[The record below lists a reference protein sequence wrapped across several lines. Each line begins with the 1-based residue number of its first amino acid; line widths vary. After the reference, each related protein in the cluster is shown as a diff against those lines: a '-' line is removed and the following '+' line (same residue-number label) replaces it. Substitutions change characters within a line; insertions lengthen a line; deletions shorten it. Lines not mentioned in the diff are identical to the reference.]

1 MLTKKTIDR
10 MLEMPDDRLAAMLK
24 LTLSAAGADTSR
36 LNMDPTAVRK
46 LRALLREVTDA
57 DLERASA
64 LMERYRRG

>member
-36 LNMDPTAVRK
+36 LNLDPASVRK

-57 DLERASA
+57 DLERVSV
-64 LMERYRRG
+64 LLDLYRRG

>member
-36 LNMDPTAVRK
+36 LNLDPASVRK
-46 LRALLREVTDA
+46 LRAMLREVTDA
-57 DLERASA
+57 DLERVSV
-64 LMERYRRG
+64 LLDLYRRG

>member
-36 LNMDPTAVRK
+36 LNLDPASVRK

-57 DLERASA
+57 DLERVSV
-64 LMERYRRG
+64 LMDLYRRG

>member
-1 MLTKKTIDR
+1 
-10 MLEMPDDRLAAMLK
+10 MLK

-57 DLERASA
+57 DLERVSV
-64 LMERYRRG
+64 LMDLYRRG

>member
-36 LNMDPTAVRK
+36 LNLDPTSGRK

-57 DLERASA
+57 DLERASV
-64 LMERYRRG
+64 LLDLYRRG

>member
-36 LNMDPTAVRK
+36 FDPDPKTVRK

-57 DLERASA
+57 DLDRVSV
-64 LMERYRRG
+64 LMYLYRRG